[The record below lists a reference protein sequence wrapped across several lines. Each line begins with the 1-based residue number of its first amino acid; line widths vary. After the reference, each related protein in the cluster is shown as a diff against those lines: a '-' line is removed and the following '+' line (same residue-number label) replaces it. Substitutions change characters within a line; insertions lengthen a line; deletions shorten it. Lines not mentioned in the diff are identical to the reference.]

1 MKYWIVINNKQA
13 GPYELEQLRT
23 LPVLPNTPVWHEG
36 LDHWVPAAQVPE
48 IVALFRPTQVS
59 VPDSEK
65 TDESADTEISDNTD
79 FQQNPATESDDTV
92 TVENAAEESTSAT
105 STDYT
110 FTQTQPAFVQQQ
122 QQPQQQSQQQQNV
135 NTECPSSYLGWSIA
149 STLLCCTP
157 LGVAA
162 IIYSA
167 KVKTKYNSGDLKGAE
182 KASEIAQWL
191 IMLSITLGLI
201 ISPLQGLLQLL

>member
-13 GPYELEQLRT
+13 GPYELEQLKA

-36 LDHWVPAAQVPE
+36 LDQWVPAAQVPE

-65 TDESADTEISDNTD
+65 ADESTDTEISDNTD

-92 TVENAAEESTSAT
+92 TVENNTNESTSA
-105 STDYT
+105 TDYT

-122 QQPQQQSQQQQNV
+122 LQSQQQPQNIDA
-135 NTECPSSYLGWSIA
+135 ECPPSYLGWSIA

-167 KVKTKYNSGDLKGAE
+167 KVKTKYNNGDLKGAE